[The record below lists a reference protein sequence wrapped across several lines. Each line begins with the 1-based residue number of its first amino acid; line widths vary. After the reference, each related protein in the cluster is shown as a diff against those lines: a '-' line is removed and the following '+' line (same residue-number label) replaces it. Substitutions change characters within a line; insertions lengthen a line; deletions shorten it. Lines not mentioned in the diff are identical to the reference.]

1 MEAKLILDFLSE
13 NVMEENLEIL
23 GCDSTRVNSG
33 RTNGVMKRIENSLN
47 RNLMRVL
54 CALHTNE
61 LPLRHLFDLL
71 MARLQEKNLGL
82 GQLESCWQKF
92 WNIHWIQ
99 ILQ

>member
-1 MEAKLILDFLSE
+1 MSSLADDHTSSDEIKGAELEAKLILDFLSE
-13 NVMEENLEIL
+13 NGMENDLETL

-61 LPLRHLFDLL
+61 
-71 MARLQEKNLGL
+71 QT
-82 GQLESCWQKF
+82 
-92 WNIHWIQ
+92 
-99 ILQ
+99 